1 MWAGNLD
8 PRGIGGEEPQEAN
21 TATQTATNFLS
32 IIAQPTP
39 PSLSSLDL
47 VLCIAISDGH
57 SRGRVPRKK
66 RNWDKALYLFSTLP
80 FFLLVFLLDVNPS
93 TTLTKV

>member
-32 IIAQPTP
+32 IVTQPTP
-39 PSLSSLDL
+39 PSLSPLDL

-57 SRGRVPRKK
+57 HWKASRFFAFPLAQP
-66 RNWDKALYLFSTLP
+66 WSSTEEE
-80 FFLLVFLLDVNPS
+80 
-93 TTLTKV
+93 TE